1 LTRARSAP
9 RCALLV
15 LAAIAAVVVVPARA
29 DAQWYLA
36 VFMGANHTT
45 PATVSIDQP
54 SKATSLDFHDVT
66 FEARPFQAPQY
77 YGYRFGQ
84 YDRSRKFAF
93 EVEFIHLKV
102 ISQTSHTVH
111 VTGQL
116 AGAAVDENVPMNTLV
131 ERYQMTH
138 GLNFFLFNLKRRIA
152 IKPRADRTS
161 RASILAGGG
170 FGFTTPH
177 AESTIAGVTREQYEY
192 AGVGFDGAA
201 GLEVRLRD
209 HFAVVADY
217 KVTYAKPKIT
227 IDGGTGQTS
236 ALSHQVAFGVA
247 FHTQR

>member
-1 LTRARSAP
+1 MTRARSAP
-9 RCALLV
+9 RCAFLL
-15 LAAIAAVVVVPARA
+15 LAAIAAVVVAPSRA

-66 FEARPFQAPQY
+66 FEARPFKAPQY

-84 YDRSRKFAF
+84 YDRSGKLAF

-102 ISQTSHTVH
+102 ISQTSRTVH

-116 AGAAVDENVPMNTLV
+116 AGAAIDETVPMNTLV

-152 IKPRADRTS
+152 IKPRPDGIS
-161 RASILAGGG
+161 RVAVLAGGG

-177 AESTIAGVTREQYEY
+177 AESTIGGVTKEQYEY
-192 AGVGFDGAA
+192 AGIGVDGAIS
-201 GLEVRLRD
+201 LDLRLRD
-209 HFAVVADY
+209 HVAVIADY

-236 ALSHQVAFGVA
+236 ALSHQVVFGVA
-247 FHTQR
+247 FHTRR